1 MKKQESLFREE
12 GYQLMS
18 AAFEVYNEN
27 GSGLLEEIY
36 QESLEIELGLRGI
49 PFCSKQELAVFY
61 KGRELQK
68 RYIPDLHV
76 FGGIVVELKAVTE
89 LAPEHEAQVLNYLRI
104 ARQSVGYLIN
114 FAHRDTLQWKRF
126 VLSEIISAD

>member
-12 GYQLMS
+12 GYQLMG

-36 QESLEIELGLRGI
+36 QESLEIELALRGI
-49 PFCSKQELAVFY
+49 PFRSKQELAVFY

-76 FGGIVVELKAVTE
+76 FSGIVSSSKRSPNWPPSMKRKCSTTCGSHANLW
-89 LAPEHEAQVLNYLRI
+89 
-104 ARQSVGYLIN
+104 
-114 FAHRDTLQWKRF
+114 DT
-126 VLSEIISAD
+126 

>member
-1 MKKQESLFREE
+1 MKKQESLFRKE
-12 GYQLMS
+12 GYELMG

-36 QESLEIELGLRGI
+36 QESLEIELALRGI
-49 PFCSKQELAVFY
+49 PFRSKQELAVFY

-89 LAPEHEAQVLNYLRI
+89 LAPSMKRKCSTTCGSHANLW
-104 ARQSVGYLIN
+104 
-114 FAHRDTLQWKRF
+114 DT
-126 VLSEIISAD
+126 